1 MFRKDI
7 EVLVEQLPSH
17 CSPKKRQD
25 TSFFLGQSGR
35 PEELS
40 LTEGHA
46 DLGWTEIVL
55 TWGDRILGTALF
67 MLMLVLLLGR
77 LDVHQTTLLWQLRE

>member
-1 MFRKDI
+1 M
-7 EVLVEQLPSH
+7 L
-17 CSPKKRQD
+17 
-25 TSFFLGQSGR
+25 
-35 PEELS
+35 
-40 LTEGHA
+40 
-46 DLGWTEIVL
+46 L